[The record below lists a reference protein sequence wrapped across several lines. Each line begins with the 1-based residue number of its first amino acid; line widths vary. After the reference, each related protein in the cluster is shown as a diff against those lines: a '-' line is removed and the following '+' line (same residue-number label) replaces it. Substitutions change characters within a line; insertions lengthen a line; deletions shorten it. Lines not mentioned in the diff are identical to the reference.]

1 MEKGNKIKE
10 VKMEKKNSAKFKIK
24 DIVTPSGKG
33 RTAKWR
39 KTEGTVTSVRKGSVF
54 VIWHGTCV
62 EDQMEPGEL
71 VKVGVN
77 DRIPEM
83 GKVFNIKAI

>member
-1 MEKGNKIKE
+1 MEKENKIRE
-10 VKMEKKNSAKFKIK
+10 VKMGRKNSVKFKIK
-24 DIVTPSGKG
+24 DIVKPSGKG

-39 KTEGTVTSVRKGSVF
+39 KTEGTVTSVRKKSVF

-62 EDQMEPGEL
+62 EDQMELAEL
-71 VKVGVN
+71 IKVGVN